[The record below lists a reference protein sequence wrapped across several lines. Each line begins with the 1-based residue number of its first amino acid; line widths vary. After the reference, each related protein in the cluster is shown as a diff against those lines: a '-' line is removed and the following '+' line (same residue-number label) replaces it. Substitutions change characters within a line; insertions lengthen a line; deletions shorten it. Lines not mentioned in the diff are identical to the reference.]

1 MTFFPYESKPKICSS
16 IDCFAML
23 SLTPHIS
30 GVPTIWE
37 VLQQKTADKFK
48 KFPIFLK
55 WSNKSSLS
63 ILNPKIAEL
72 YDNLW
77 RCATASK
84 SSNFLCVK
92 RHKNRFWFSSL
103 DLNLH
108 SWIFQMCAKF
118 LFLEAIGISS
128 TNLIKKYSS

>member
-1 MTFFPYESKPKICSS
+1 MNQNQKYARVST
-16 IDCFAML
+16 A
-23 SLTPHIS
+23 SLFSRLLLTS
-30 GVPTIWE
+30 VAF
-37 VLQQKTADKFK
+37 QQFERSCNKKTADKFK

-128 TNLIKKYSS
+128 TNLIKKYFS